1 MIRHPRPPLA
11 QLAVAALAP
20 WALHAPA
27 AAADPERGARLYLGL
42 PSGQASCVECHG
54 PDPGLDR
61 NRLLNAA
68 RGPFAIDEALRKAAA
83 MGYLAELL
91 SPADRADLSAYLA
104 LVAAEAEGSSAALA
118 WPWGLEFGRVAPGE
132 ALAPQPVRLR
142 NRGSGPLAL
151 APGLRELAPGG
162 ASGLTLAHDCPELLP
177 PGADCTVQLGLVAA
191 GPGAVNAALIWGGAA
206 GALRPVGLSATVGQ
220 APAGKA
226 RWLDAPA
233 GRMVALQA
241 APGGEASVRLSMHFA
256 GSAPLVL
263 GVPAITGPGRGA
275 FRLLPGPD
283 PGACV
288 ANAELLPD
296 GRCTVRVVATAGAS
310 GLLEATLQ
318 WRNDGQHAPP
328 LLMQVQAVGAA
339 PPPSPTAPNAAPPA
353 AGPAPAPGSS
363 PAPAP
368 AADAGGGGCS
378 RSAWPQGRTDP
389 LLPGLAL
396 LAAMLLAARRRGR
409 LNQPASSA

>member
-1 MIRHPRPPLA
+1 MIRKPMPPLA
-11 QLAVAALAP
+11 RLAVAALAP

-27 AAADPERGARLYLGL
+27 AAADAERGARLYLGL
-42 PSGQASCVECHG
+42 PGGQASCVECHG

-104 LVAAEAEGSSAALA
+104 LVASEAEGSSAALA
-118 WPWGLEFGRVAPGE
+118 WPWGLEFGRVAPGG

-162 ASGLTLAHDCPELLP
+162 AAGLTLAHDCPELLP

-191 GPGAVNAALIWGGAA
+191 GPGAVNAALTWGGAA

-220 APAGKA
+220 APAGNA
-226 RWLDAPA
+226 RWLDAPTE
-233 GRMVALQA
+233 RVVALQA
-241 APGGEASVRLSMHFA
+241 APGGEASVLLSMHNA
-256 GSAPLVL
+256 GAAPLVL

-283 PGACV
+283 AGACV
-288 ANAELLPD
+288 ANAVLPPQ
-296 GRCTVRVVATAGAS
+296 GRCTVRVVATAGAT

-328 LLMQVQAVGAA
+328 RLMQVQAVGAA
-339 PPPSPTAPNAAPPA
+339 PPPPIAAPPA
-353 AGPAPAPGSS
+353 ASPAPAPGPS
-363 PAPAP
+363 PAPVPAP
-368 AADAGGGGCS
+368 VPAAADAGGGCR

-389 LLPGLAL
+389 LLPGLVL